1 MRIILIILDGCPV
14 DSLLKADTA
23 FFDEIMGSYSYSLQC
38 KAIFPTA
45 TFTGHSSIITGCMP
59 NKTGMVANQFYDRLE
74 EKPKHFDN
82 YDPNLHIEAPTIF
95 EYLKNS
101 VSICEPV
108 SKGADNIITMK
119 AVNEHPIE
127 SRNKVIYEHV
137 LNFIDDEQISFYM
150 INFSAVD
157 SIGEIYGP
165 DSDKYRMEL
174 KSVDEYIKQ
183 IYEKSQEVSDTILII
198 SADHGLT
205 NVETKYD
212 LQAAFDDQNIN
223 AICLPSHRVGLIY
236 FKEGEKRRIKSL
248 LDKNQN
254 IKQVFNQNDIIKL
267 KINHARMGDLVVV
280 ANDDT
285 EFEVD
290 DLRGSHGGLTKD
302 EIHVPLLFYSQVPIQ
317 LNLADSKIIDIFPT
331 ILDLLKLKPRTT
343 IDGKSLLK

>member
-23 FFDEIMGSYSYSLQC
+23 FFDEIMESNYYSLEC

-45 TFTGHSSIITGCMP
+45 TFTGHSSIITGCLP
-59 NKTGMVANQFYDRLE
+59 NKTGMVANQFYDRVE
-74 EKPKHFDN
+74 EKNKHFDN
-82 YDPNLHIEAPTIF
+82 YDPNVHIQAPTIF

-108 SKGADNIITMK
+108 SKGADKIITTE
-119 AVNEHPIE
+119 AVNDNPIE
-127 SRNKVIYEHV
+127 SRNKIIYEHT
-137 LNFIDDEQISFYM
+137 LTFIDEKQISFYM

-165 DSDKYRMEL
+165 GSEKYRMEL
-174 KSVDEYIKQ
+174 KSVDKYIKH
-183 IYEKSQEVSDTILII
+183 IYEKSQEIRETVLII

-205 NVETKYD
+205 NVEKKYD
-212 LQAAFDDQNIN
+212 LQAACNDQNIN

-236 FKEGEKRRIKSL
+236 FKDNEKRQIESF

-254 IKQVFNQNDIIKL
+254 IKRIFNQNEIKKL
-267 KINHARMGDLVVV
+267 KINHQRMGDLIVV
-280 ANDDT
+280 ADDYI

-290 DLRGSHGGLTKD
+290 NLKGSHGGLTKE
-302 EIHVPLLFYSQVPIQ
+302 EIHVPLLFYSQYPIQ
-317 LNLADSKIIDIFPT
+317 LNLSDSKIIDIFPT
-331 ILDLLKLKPRTT
+331 ILDLLKVKPRTK